1 MSSRQIPIDIK
12 SNFKINFK
20 VHYQTTKSNMSNMI
34 TIYQINN
41 VRHYPNNWVSISMT
55 LASYSNIVH

>member
-20 VHYQTTKSNMSNMI
+20 VNCQTTKSNMSNMI

-41 VRHYPNNWVSISMT
+41 VRHYSTNWASISMT
-55 LASYSNIVH
+55 FVSYNNIVH

>member
-12 SNFKINFK
+12 SNFKVN
-20 VHYQTTKSNMSNMI
+20 YQTAKSNMSNMI

-41 VRHYPNNWVSISMT
+41 VRHYTTSWASISMT
-55 LASYSNIVH
+55 FA